1 VPSAWSTGGGGR
13 VSLVKLGAGV
23 VVGEGVD
30 DVFDVP
36 PDPVDGAAKKKVAC
50 HQCLMSLIL
59 LSLSMFHR

>member
-1 VPSAWSTGGGGR
+1 
-13 VSLVKLGAGV
+13 VKLGAGV